1 MIETIDDI
9 VGDIRAQNQGLPED
23 GYALSPYVSDLLRL
37 ADRIEA
43 AHKREREATCK
54 KSLQV
59 GNSAAM
65 RDCAVDSKFPHG
77 DYEAMKNALE
87 RVASE
92 MIYLIDAE
100 GSRVRFQP
108 RAILDDV
115 EHVLKNLGR
124 KKGDCDEKEVRW
136 ICGNSKGEV
145 RSSAARTLWQVV

>member
-1 MIETIDDI
+1 MSETIEDI
-9 VGDIRAQNQGLPED
+9 IGDIRAQNQGLPED
-23 GYALSPYVSDLLRL
+23 GYALSPLVADLLGL

-43 AHKREREATCK
+43 AHKREHEATCK
-54 KSLQV
+54 ESLQV
-59 GNSAAM
+59 GNAAAVH
-65 RDCAVDSKFPHG
+65 DCAVDSKFPHG

-87 RVASE
+87 RVVSK

-124 KKGDCDEKEVRW
+124 KKGEQK
-136 ICGNSKGEV
+136 
-145 RSSAARTLWQVV
+145 